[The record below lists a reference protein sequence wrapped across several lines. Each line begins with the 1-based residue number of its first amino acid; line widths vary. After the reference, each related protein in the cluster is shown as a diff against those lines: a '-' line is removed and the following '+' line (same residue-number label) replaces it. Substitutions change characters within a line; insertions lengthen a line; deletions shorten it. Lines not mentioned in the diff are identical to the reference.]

1 MAESFET
8 LGAGNGFS
16 SCLQKIPAIQVLNR
30 ELLNPPSLEQTMQ
43 AYWNFDSATFGGA
56 SFNPDNQP
64 KDLICNASANVGSN
78 VDGDSRPG
86 YPGEFFVRNSLPT
99 IFFKDGVKYYKH
111 GISMSF
117 SATNDAALVGGG
129 SSSSTFVIYSSSLY
143 VVDQYLSPYSCVD
156 ETFGEPPDPE
166 VIGKS
171 ASERT
176 QTISSVTIGGIPF
189 IKNVIKS
196 FGGAAYNGPGTSCPT
211 PNFPAEPSTPTLTLH
226 TY

>member
-16 SCLQKIPAIQVLNR
+16 SCLEKIPAIQVLNQ
-30 ELLNPPSLEQTMQ
+30 ELLNPPSLEETMN

-86 YPGEFFVRNSLPT
+86 YPGEFIVTNSLPT

-129 SSSSTFVIYSSSLY
+129 SSSSTFVTYSSSLY
-143 VVDQYLSPYSCVD
+143 VVDQNLSPYSCVD
-156 ETFGEPPDPE
+156 ETFGEPPNPE

-196 FGGAAYNGPGTSCPT
+196 FGGLAYNGPGTSCPT
-211 PNFPAEPSTPTLTLH
+211 PNFPAEPSTPTLNLH